1 MELMR
6 KFDIPV
12 PRGSVA
18 TTPEEAEEVHR
29 SHLAGGGEQA
39 GIGCTRNAHKMS
51 DPPPRWAWRLRV
63 GERDHPAASFAI

>member
-18 TTPEEAEEVHR
+18 TTPDEAEEVHR
-29 SHLAGGGEQA
+29 SHLAGGGEN
-39 GIGCTRNAHKMS
+39 G
-51 DPPPRWAWRLRV
+51 
-63 GERDHPAASFAI
+63 